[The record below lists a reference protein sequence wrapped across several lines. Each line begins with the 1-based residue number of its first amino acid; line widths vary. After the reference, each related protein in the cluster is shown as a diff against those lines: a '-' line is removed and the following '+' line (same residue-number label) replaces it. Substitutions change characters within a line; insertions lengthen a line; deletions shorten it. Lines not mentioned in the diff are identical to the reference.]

1 MAVSDQEIRDFFA
14 ANPDA
19 TAEQVYQ
26 GMVQYNVSP
35 EQLSRATGIDINR
48 VRQEFL
54 NQSIAQSTAG
64 NVNQSIAHSTAGN
77 VPDEAIRNFF
87 AVNPN
92 ASEEQVYQAMQQ
104 FGVRPEQLARATGLD
119 PARVNR
125 QFGYQ
130 QALAGVTPG
139 NATDEAIRAYMAY
152 NPNIDPSILR
162 AKMNEFGVTPEQFA
176 RAMGQTYQQTTA
188 QNIPTG
194 QAGFEQATQE
204 GLDQVTQTLRGAQTE
219 ARAALD
225 PAMEEVARL
234 YNLNI
239 DDLRQAGT
247 QARGDIE
254 RTFGSAGEMIQP
266 YQQAGT
272 TALQQELAL
281 SGALGRDAFN
291 QAYQESPYVQFL
303 REQGERSTLAGA
315 AATGG
320 LGGGRVQQELVRF
333 GQGLASQGL
342 QQQIQN
348 LRSLS
353 GQGLQAA
360 GAGADIQTG
369 MGTNLANLGMN
380 TAQNISGQR
389 GALAG
394 ERSQYGTNLANLATS
409 TGTNIANAQ
418 GTAAQNIAQQRARA
432 GELLAAQI
440 GGATAGLE
448 GYALNQGN
456 ALASLLGG
464 YGQTGLNLQQ
474 TYTADQIAAM
484 QNAAN
489 QQAMSAEDLAALQ
502 ASLLAGQKYRA
513 APQTSYTGIV
523 NNALNAAAMGYQL
536 GGGNQGWQPSN
547 AVNTVGP
554 TLQGYGARTT
564 IPTGQVS
571 TGIPGYPSFN
581 VLNSTNL
588 ASALGGTY
596 RFYGG

>member
-19 TAEQVYQ
+19 TPEQVYQ

-54 NQSIAQSTAG
+54 NQSVAQSTP
-64 NVNQSIAHSTAGN
+64 GN

-92 ASEEQVYQAMQQ
+92 ATAEQVYQAMQQ
-104 FGVRPEQLARATGLD
+104 FGVRPEQLSRATGLD
-119 PARVNR
+119 PNR
-125 QFGYQ
+125 STLEYGYQ
-130 QALAGVTPG
+130 GALAGVTPG
-139 NATDEAIRAYMAY
+139 NATDEAIRAYMYY

-176 RAMGQTYQQTTA
+176 RAMGQTYQKTTA
-188 QNIPTG
+188 ANIPTG
-194 QAGFEQATQE
+194 QAGFEQSIQE
-204 GLDQVTQTLRGAQTE
+204 GEDKVISTLRNAQTE
-219 ARAALD
+219 AKGYLD

-254 RTFGSAGEMIQP
+254 RTFGSAGQMIQP

-291 QAYQESPYVQFL
+291 EAYQESPYVQFL

-348 LRSLS
+348 LRALS
-353 GQGLQAA
+353 GQGFQAA

-369 MGTNLANLGMN
+369 MGTNLANLGMSS
-380 TAQNISGQR
+380 AQNVAGQR
-389 GALAG
+389 QNLAG
-394 ERSQYGTNLANLATS
+394 ERSQYGTNLANLATG
-409 TGTNIANAQ
+409 TGTNIANVQ

-432 GELLAAQI
+432 GELLAAQLA
-440 GGATAGLE
+440 GASTGLQN
-448 GYALNQGN
+448 YALNQSTDLSN
-456 ALASLLGG
+456 LLRQ

-484 QNAAN
+484 QDAAN
-489 QQAMSAEDLAALQ
+489 RQGMSLEDLAARQ
-502 ASLLAGQKYRA
+502 SGLLAGQEYTPT
-513 APQTSYTGIV
+513 PQTNYSQMAG
-523 NNALNAAAMGYQL
+523 NALNAASLGYQL

-547 AVNTVGP
+547 AVNTAGP
-554 TLQGYGARTT
+554 TQSGYSVR
-564 IPTGQVS
+564 PVTGTVS
-571 TGIPGYPSFN
+571 TGIPGQPSFN
-581 VLNSTNL
+581 VLNPTNL

>member
-54 NQSIAQSTAG
+54 NQSVAQ
-64 NVNQSIAHSTAGN
+64 STAGN

-162 AKMNEFGVTPEQFA
+162 AKMDEYGVTPEQFA

-194 QAGFEQATQE
+194 QAGFEQSMQE

-219 ARAALD
+219 AKGYLD

-360 GAGADIQTG
+360 GTGAGIQTS
-369 MGTNLANLGMN
+369 MGTNLASLGMN

-418 GTAAQNIAQQRARA
+418 GTAARDVAQQRARA

-440 GGATAGLE
+440 GGATTGLE

-489 QQAMSAEDLAALQ
+489 QRAMSAEELAARQ
-502 ASLLAGQKYRA
+502 SGLLAGQQYTPT
-513 APQTSYTGIV
+513 PQTNYGQMIG
-523 NNALNAAAMGYQL
+523 NALNSAALGYQL
-536 GGGNQGWQPSN
+536 GGGNQGQQSSGF
-547 AVNTVGP
+547 ANTVGP

-581 VLNSTNL
+581 ALNPTNL

>member
-54 NQSIAQSTAG
+54 NQSVAQ
-64 NVNQSIAHSTAGN
+64 STAGN

-119 PARVNR
+119 PARVTR

-162 AKMNEFGVTPEQFA
+162 AKMNEYGVTPEQFA

-204 GLDQVTQTLRGAQTE
+204 GLDKVISTLRGAQTE
-219 ARAALD
+219 AKGYLD

-291 QAYQESPYVQFL
+291 QAYQESPYIQFL

-360 GAGADIQTG
+360 GTGAGIQTS
-369 MGTNLANLGMN
+369 MGTNLASLGMN

-409 TGTNIANAQ
+409 TGTNIANVQ
-418 GTAAQNIAQQRARA
+418 GTAARDVAQQRARA

-489 QQAMSAEDLAALQ
+489 QRAMSAEELAARQ
-502 ASLLAGQKYRA
+502 SGLLAGQQYTPT
-513 APQTSYTGIV
+513 PQTNYGQMIG
-523 NNALNAAAMGYQL
+523 NALNSAALGYQL

-554 TLQGYGARTT
+554 ALHGYGARTT

-581 VLNSTNL
+581 VLNPTNL

>member
-19 TAEQVYQ
+19 TPEQVYQ

-54 NQSIAQSTAG
+54 NQSVAQSTP
-64 NVNQSIAHSTAGN
+64 GN

-92 ASEEQVYQAMQQ
+92 ATAEQVYQAMQQ
-104 FGVRPEQLARATGLD
+104 FGVRPEQLSRATGLD
-119 PARVNR
+119 PNR
-125 QFGYQ
+125 STLEYGYQ
-130 QALAGVTPG
+130 GALAGVTPG
-139 NATDEAIRAYMAY
+139 NATDEAIRAYMYY

-176 RAMGQTYQQTTA
+176 RAMGQTYQKTTA
-188 QNIPTG
+188 ANIPTG
-194 QAGFEQATQE
+194 QAGFEQSIQE
-204 GLDQVTQTLRGAQTE
+204 GEDKVISTLRNAQTE
-219 ARAALD
+219 AKGYLD

-254 RTFGSAGEMIQP
+254 RTFGSAGQMIQP

-291 QAYQESPYVQFL
+291 EAYQESPYVQFL

-348 LRSLS
+348 LRALS

-369 MGTNLANLGMN
+369 MGTNLANLGMSS
-380 TAQNISGQR
+380 AQNVAGQR
-389 GALAG
+389 QNLAG
-394 ERSQYGTNLANLATS
+394 ERSQYGTNLANLATG
-409 TGTNIANAQ
+409 TGTNIANVQ

-432 GELLAAQI
+432 GELLAAQLA
-440 GGATAGLE
+440 GASTGLQN
-448 GYALNQGN
+448 YALNQSTDLSN
-456 ALASLLGG
+456 LLRQ

-484 QNAAN
+484 QDAAN
-489 QQAMSAEDLAALQ
+489 RQGMSLEDLAARQ
-502 ASLLAGQKYRA
+502 SGLLAGQEYTPT
-513 APQTSYTGIV
+513 PQTNYSQMAG
-523 NNALNAAAMGYQL
+523 NALNAASLGYQL

-547 AVNTVGP
+547 AVNTAGP
-554 TLQGYGARTT
+554 TQSGYSVR
-564 IPTGQVS
+564 PVTGTVS
-571 TGIPGYPSFN
+571 TGIPGQPSFN
-581 VLNSTNL
+581 VLNPTNL

>member
-54 NQSIAQSTAG
+54 NQSVAQSA
-64 NVNQSIAHSTAGN
+64 AGN

-119 PARVNR
+119 PARVTR

-194 QAGFEQATQE
+194 QAGFEQSTQE

-219 ARAALD
+219 ARAALE

-254 RTFGSAGEMIQP
+254 RTFGAAGEMIQP

-360 GAGADIQTG
+360 GTGAGIQTS
-369 MGTNLANLGMN
+369 MGTNLASLGMN

-418 GTAAQNIAQQRARA
+418 GAAARDVAQQRARA

-489 QQAMSAEDLAALQ
+489 QQAMSAEELAARQ
-502 ASLLAGQKYRA
+502 SGLLAGQQYTPT
-513 APQTSYTGIV
+513 PQTNYGQMIG
-523 NNALNAAAMGYQL
+523 NALNSAALGYQL
-536 GGGNQGWQPSN
+536 GGGNQGQQSSGS
-547 AVNTVGP
+547 ANTVGP

-581 VLNSTNL
+581 VLNPTNL

>member
-35 EQLSRATGIDINR
+35 EQLSRATGIDVGT
-48 VRQEFL
+48 VRQEY
-54 NQSIAQSTAG
+54 
-64 NVNQSIAHSTAGN
+64 VNQAVKQSPNNI
-77 VPDEAIRNFF
+77 PDEAIRSFF

-92 ASEEQVYQAMQQ
+92 ATPEQVYQGMTSAGVTPQQ
-104 FGVRPEQLARATGLD
+104 LSRATGLD
-119 PARVNR
+119 PSRAALEY
-125 QFGYQ
+125 GYQ
-130 QALAGVTPG
+130 RALSTVTPG
-139 NATDEAIRAYMAY
+139 NPTDEAIRAYMYY
-152 NPNIDPSILR
+152 NPNIDPSVLR
-162 AKMNEFGVTPEQFA
+162 AKMDEYGVTPEQFA

-204 GLDQVTQTLRGAQTE
+204 GLDKVISTLRGAQTE
-219 ARAALD
+219 AKGYLE

-489 QQAMSAEDLAALQ
+489 QQAMSAEDLAARQ
-502 ASLLAGQKYRA
+502 ANLLAGQKYTPT
-513 APQTSYTGIV
+513 PQTNYGKMIG
-523 NNALNAAAMGYQL
+523 NALNAAAMGYQL

-554 TLQGYGARTT
+554 TIQGYGARTT

-571 TGIPGYPSFN
+571 TGIQGYPSFN
-581 VLNSTNL
+581 ALNPTNL

>member
-54 NQSIAQSTAG
+54 NQSVAQ
-64 NVNQSIAHSTAGN
+64 STAGN

-119 PARVNR
+119 PARVTR

-162 AKMNEFGVTPEQFA
+162 AKMDEYGVTPEQFA

-194 QAGFEQATQE
+194 QAGFEQSMQE

-219 ARAALD
+219 AKGYLD

-360 GAGADIQTG
+360 GTGAGIQTS
-369 MGTNLANLGMN
+369 MGTNLASLGMN

-418 GTAAQNIAQQRARA
+418 GTAARDVAQQRARA

-440 GGATAGLE
+440 GGATTGLE

-489 QQAMSAEDLAALQ
+489 QRAMSAEELAARQ
-502 ASLLAGQKYRA
+502 SGLLAGQQYTPT
-513 APQTSYTGIV
+513 PQTNYGQMIG
-523 NNALNAAAMGYQL
+523 NALNSAALGYQL
-536 GGGNQGWQPSN
+536 GGGNQGQQSSGF
-547 AVNTVGP
+547 ANTVGP

-581 VLNSTNL
+581 VLNPTNL

>member
-54 NQSIAQSTAG
+54 NQSVAQ
-64 NVNQSIAHSTAGN
+64 STAGN

-162 AKMNEFGVTPEQFA
+162 AKMDEYGVTPEQFA

-194 QAGFEQATQE
+194 QAGFEQSMQE

-219 ARAALD
+219 AKGYLD

-360 GAGADIQTG
+360 GTGAGIQTS
-369 MGTNLANLGMN
+369 MGTNLASLGMN

-418 GTAAQNIAQQRARA
+418 GTAARDVAQQRARA

-440 GGATAGLE
+440 GGATTGLE

-489 QQAMSAEDLAALQ
+489 QRAMSAEELAARQ
-502 ASLLAGQKYRA
+502 SGLLAGQQYTPT
-513 APQTSYTGIV
+513 PQTNYGQMIG
-523 NNALNAAAMGYQL
+523 NALNSAALGYQL
-536 GGGNQGWQPSN
+536 GGGNQGQQSSGF
-547 AVNTVGP
+547 ANTVGP

-581 VLNSTNL
+581 VLNPTNL

>member
-26 GMVQYNVSP
+26 EMVQYNVSP

-194 QAGFEQATQE
+194 QAGFEQSTQE

-219 ARAALD
+219 AKGYLE
-225 PAMEEVARL
+225 PAMAEVARL

-369 MGTNLANLGMN
+369 MGTNLANLGKGF
-380 TAQNISGQR
+380 AQDISNQR
-389 GALAG
+389 TNLAG
-394 ERSQYGTNLANLATS
+394 ERSQYGTNLAKLATS
-409 TGTNIANAQ
+409 TGADIANAQ
-418 GTAAQNIAQQRARA
+418 GTAAQNIALQRARA
-432 GELLAAQI
+432 GELLAAQLA
-440 GGATAGLE
+440 GASTGLQN
-448 GYALNQGN
+448 YALNQSTDLSN
-456 ALASLLGG
+456 LLRQ

-484 QNAAN
+484 QDAAN
-489 QQAMSAEDLAALQ
+489 QQGMSLENLAVRQ
-502 ASLLAGQKYRA
+502 SGLLAGQEYT
-513 APQTSYTGIV
+513 PGQQPSYTQIGQ
-523 NNALNAAAMGYQL
+523 NALNAASMGYYL
-536 GGGNQGWQPSN
+536 GGGNQRQQQGGSANTAGAGAGGYSN
-547 AVNTVGP
+547 RATFPV
-554 TLQGYGARTT
+554 
-564 IPTGQVS
+564 GQVS
-571 TGIPGYPSFN
+571 TGIPGQPSFN